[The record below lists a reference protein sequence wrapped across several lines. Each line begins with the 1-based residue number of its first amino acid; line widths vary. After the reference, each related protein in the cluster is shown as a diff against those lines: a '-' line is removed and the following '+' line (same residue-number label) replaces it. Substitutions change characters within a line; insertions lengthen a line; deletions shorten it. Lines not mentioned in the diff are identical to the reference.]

1 MIHDLGNNLIP
12 VLAIGCTFLFLMFWV
27 VMATIDSIYKT
38 RCNMRLKEKLVE
50 RGASAM
56 EIDQIIRAGTP
67 IDEDVAATA
76 FVQPVPPV
84 KSNTSNA
91 YPVSG

>member
-1 MIHDLGNNLIP
+1 MIHDLGDNLIP
-12 VLAIGCTFLFLMFWV
+12 VLAIGCTFVFFVVWV
-27 VMATIDSIYKT
+27 ILATVDSIYKT
-38 RCNMRLKEKLVE
+38 KCNLRLKQMLVE

-56 EIDQIIRAGTP
+56 EIDQIVRAGT
-67 IDEDVAATA
+67 DSEDKGKT

-84 KSNTSNA
+84 KSNT